1 VARDR
6 KRSKQRGPRTDRAAR
21 GPDRPSDHAAD
32 PGPELSRAEDHPTD
46 EAPEPLDHGSAEVDI
61 ADAQLAVGRPE
72 LADEHGDPDLSA
84 DDEGGRA
91 PDELQEGIAVA
102 GTGREARRQRRLAQM
117 RSREPEPEQE
127 PGAGDE
133 PVDDL
138 DASAEAAAPP
148 RRGKDGISPDEL
160 RPAEGPRVIAFL
172 QASWRELQRVQWPD
186 RQQVA
191 QATGV
196 VLVFVVIAGL
206 YLGLTGELASRL
218 IKAIL

>member
-21 GPDRPSDHAAD
+21 GSQRPSDGDDA
-32 PGPELSRAEDHPTD
+32 LSRAEHHPTD
-46 EAPEPLDHGSAEVDI
+46 EAPEPLEHGSAEVDL
-61 ADAQLAVGRPE
+61 ANAQLAVGRPD
-72 LADEHGDPDLSA
+72 LAGDDGDPDLSTE
-84 DDEGGRA
+84 DEGGRA

-117 RSREPEPEQE
+117 RAHEEQE
-127 PGAGDE
+127 AGAAE
-133 PVDDL
+133 PV
-138 DASAEAAAPP
+138 AEEAPAPSAAPAP
-148 RRGKDGISPDEL
+148 RDKERIDPDET

-206 YLGLTGELASRL
+206 YLGLTGEIASR
-218 IKAIL
+218 IVKAIL